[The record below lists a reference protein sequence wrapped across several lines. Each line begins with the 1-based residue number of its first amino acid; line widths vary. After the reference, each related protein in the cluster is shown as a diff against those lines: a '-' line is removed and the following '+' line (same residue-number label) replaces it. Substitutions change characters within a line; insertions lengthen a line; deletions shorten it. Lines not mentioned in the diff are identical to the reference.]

1 MIPHRAGDVGGN
13 ISSQFVKKTND
24 FKWSSFALKE
34 STNVTGTAQLSF
46 IRKING
52 EFGVNE
58 ESAPVNRLCGRARGE
73 NISKEVEKT
82 LTQ

>member
-1 MIPHRAGDVGGN
+1 M
-13 ISSQFVKKTND
+13 
-24 FKWSSFALKE
+24 
-34 STNVTGTAQLSF
+34 AQLSF

-58 ESAPVNRLCGRARGE
+58 ESASVNRLCGRARGE

-82 LTQ
+82 LTQYNPNGNLLRCVTSDGGVNVWSRKPA